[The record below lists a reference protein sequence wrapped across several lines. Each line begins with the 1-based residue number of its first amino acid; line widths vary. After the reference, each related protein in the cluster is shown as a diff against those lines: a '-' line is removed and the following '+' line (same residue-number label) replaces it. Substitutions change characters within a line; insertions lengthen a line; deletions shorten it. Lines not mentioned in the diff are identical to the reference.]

1 MGASTGTDDLDEMHG
16 GATAFLKGQRDIE
29 KIRHA
34 EEDSLSPSQ
43 H

>member
-1 MGASTGTDDLDEMHG
+1 MHG
-16 GATAFLKGQRDIE
+16 GATAFLKGQRDIQ